1 MIEML
6 KRTAA
11 WLVSDPERAAL
22 LVAAV
27 AVAAWKAVP
36 APLRARLEAA
46 HPRLVGI
53 VRTIVAIAPDVLGA
67 ARTAAWQVVR
77 GQPRDLRGDVL
88 TVEPSPDVTAP
99 QRPSV
104 MPPSS
109 GEVQ

>member
-6 KRTAA
+6 KRAA
-11 WLVSDPERAAL
+11 VWLVSDPERAAL

-27 AVAAWKAVP
+27 AVAAWKALP

-53 VRTIVAIAPDVLGA
+53 VRTVVAVAPDVIGA

-77 GQPRDLRGDVL
+77 GQPRESVAPSS
-88 TVEPSPDVTAP
+88 PSPDVTAP

-109 GEVQ
+109 GEVL

>member
-1 MIEML
+1 MDAL
-6 KRTAA
+6 KRAGL

-27 AVAAWKAVP
+27 VVACWKALP

-53 VRTIVAIAPDVLGA
+53 VRTVVAVAPDVIGA

-77 GQPRDLRGDVL
+77 GVPRQS
-88 TVEPSPDVTAP
+88 E
-99 QRPSV
+99 Q
-104 MPPSS
+104 S
-109 GEVQ
+109 GGGQ